1 WQISIIFALMF
12 NNENLKDLSQKI
24 KDLHSYLQIENKQI
38 EIANEEERA
47 ASPDFWNNPKDAEAF
62 MKELRSKKK
71 WVEEYQAV
79 VNAFNDL
86 EVLVEFHKEGDATQE
101 EVETQYQLTS
111 KLLEDI
117 EFKNMLSDEGD
128 NLSAVLQ
135 ITAGAG
141 GTESCDWAGM
151 LMRMYLMWAENNGY
165 KVKELNFQAGDVA
178 GVKTVT
184 LEIDGEFAF

>member
-1 WQISIIFALMF
+1 IRDFHVTGVQTCALPIS
-12 NNENLKDLSQKI
+12 
-24 KDLHSYLQIENKQI
+24 
-38 EIANEEERA
+38 
-47 ASPDFWNNPKDAEAF
+47 
-62 MKELRSKKK
+62 
-71 WVEEYQAV
+71 
-79 VNAFNDL
+79 
-86 EVLVEFHKEGDATQE
+86 
-101 EVETQYQLTS
+101 S

-165 KVKELNFQAGDVA
+165 KVKELNFQAGD
-178 GVKTVT
+178 
-184 LEIDGEFAF
+184 EIGRASCRERGSISASG